1 MENTEHED
9 RSAKLAALG
18 NTLKTLRDEAVK
30 ARADSGIE
38 AEWLEDEEYF
48 QGIDDANRDGKAIK
62 PTSPDGRVVIEKS
75 KSKKTSRSTVFVN
88 ITRPYVNAASAK
100 LADML
105 FPTDDSNFGMR
116 PTPIPDLINKAK
128 DFSPAV
134 DADGN
139 PVTKTLVDENGQPV
153 MQPQMNGD
161 QPVIGP
167 DGQPVTGPVQK
178 QATNADMA
186 EEEMKQA
193 KESCEKAEKQI
204 NDWLVQ
210 CGYHGEGRQVIEDS
224 ARIGTGVLKGPF
236 PENVRKR
243 AVVKALAGIGMII
256 KDELVPKSRCISV
269 WNLYPDGA
277 CGESIHNGKH
287 IFEYDQINARQL
299 SELKRD
305 PSYIASAIDQA
316 IEEGPKNRA
325 TGTSKR
331 PRGQKAND
339 KEMFDIWY
347 FTGYLTKDDLE
358 TAGYKFE
365 KEPAEEDPVGLMD
378 APDLDE
384 NQGSP
389 EFAEIESGF
398 DNMPALTGG
407 DPDEHSEES
416 EAPEQEGM
424 EEPECACEDEDKN
437 KQFPS
442 LVVMVND
449 LVIKAT
455 LQPLDSGEF
464 PYDVMPWQRRAGH
477 WAGIGVARQMRT
489 SQDGVNAATRNLM
502 DNAGASGSPILI
514 IDRSKIVPADGKW
527 NLGAQK
533 VYYTVEGAELDDV
546 RKAFTWI
553 LAPSMQVE
561 LMAIIQFWMQ
571 RAEDETGLPMLLQGQ
586 LGRSPDTVGGMTML
600 NNNASS
606 VLRRIARIFDDQ
618 ITEPHIGRY
627 YEWLLMH
634 VEDESMKGD
643 FTIDARGSSA
653 LIERDMQ
660 SQVLMQML
668 GSSANPIFGLDPELV
683 MQEFLKAQRFD
694 ADKLKLSDEKKQ
706 QLQQAA
712 QNQSGAQDP
721 RLEIAKMREEGRQA
735 EFAAKQ
741 QADEQKRQF
750 EASQAELDRALTQ
763 WEKNVDAQIAA
774 AQLGGEQTMQTDELK
789 AGLAKEAVK
798 LRTQIALARQTM
810 RPPQV
815 AQPSF
820 EPGGRAPDGQ
830 AFQK

>member
-1 MENTEHED
+1 MADTSIDQGAED

-18 NTLKTLRDEAVK
+18 NALKILRDDAVK

-62 PTSPDGRVVIEKS
+62 PTSPDGRVIIEKS

-88 ITRPYVNAASAK
+88 ITRPYVNAAAAK

-116 PTPIPDLINKAK
+116 PTPIPDLIGKAK
-128 DFSPAV
+128 DFGPAF
-134 DADGN
+134 DESGQ
-139 PVTKTLVDENGQPV
+139 PVMKTMVDESGQPV

-161 QPVIGP
+161 RPVIGP
-167 DGQPVTGPVQK
+167 DGQPVTAPVQK
-178 QATNADMA
+178 QATNADVA
-186 EEEMKQA
+186 KEEMRQA

-210 CGYHGEGRQVIEDS
+210 CGYHGEGRQCIEDS

-277 CGESIHNGKH
+277 CGESIHNGKY

-305 PSYIASAIDQA
+305 PSYIASVIDKI
-316 IEEGPKNRA
+316 IEEGPKNRL
-325 TGTSKR
+325 TGESKR
-331 PRGQKAND
+331 MKGNKAND
-339 KEMFDIWY
+339 KELYEIWY
-347 FTGYLTKDDLE
+347 YTGYLSREDLE
-358 TAGYKFE
+358 VAGYEFE
-365 KEPAEEDPVGLMD
+365 SEEVEEPAGLLGAEEFGQPEIEDVYSGEEEAGELPEQDEIEEPGC
-378 APDLDE
+378 ACADE
-384 NQGSP
+384 NEQH
-389 EFAEIESGF
+389 
-398 DNMPALTGG
+398 PAI
-407 DPDEHSEES
+407 
-416 EAPEQEGM
+416 
-424 EEPECACEDEDKN
+424 
-437 KQFPS
+437 
-442 LVVMVND
+442 VVMVND
-449 LVIKAT
+449 CVIKAT

-489 SQDGVNAATRNLM
+489 SQDGVNAATRNMM

-561 LMAIIQFWMQ
+561 LMNIIQFWMQ

-606 VLRRIARIFDDQ
+606 VLRRIARIFDDM

-706 QLQQAA
+706 QMQEAA
-712 QNQSGAQDP
+712 QAQAQSGAQDP
-721 RLEIAKMREEGRQA
+721 RLQIAQMREEGRQA
-735 EFAAKQ
+735 EVVAKLQAEEQ
-741 QADEQKRQF
+741 QRQF
-750 EASQAELDRALTQ
+750 DAQQAELDRALAQ

-774 AQLGGEQTMQTDELK
+774 AQLGGEQTMLTDELK

-798 LRTQIALARQTM
+798 LRTQVSLARQTM
-810 RPPQV
+810 RQPQV
-815 AQPSF
+815 ARPSF
-820 EPGGRAPDGQ
+820 EPVGRAPNGQ

>member
-1 MENTEHED
+1 MENMNED

-62 PTSPDGRVVIEKS
+62 PTSPDGRVIIEKQ
-75 KSKKTSRSTVFVN
+75 KNKKTSRSTVFVN

-116 PTPIPDLINKAK
+116 PTPIPDLINKSK
-128 DFSPAV
+128 DFGPAF
-134 DADGN
+134 DANGQ

-167 DGQPVTGPVQK
+167 DGRPVTSPVQK
-178 QATNADMA
+178 QATNADVA

-287 IFEYDQINARQL
+287 VWEYDQINTRKL

-339 KEMFDIWY
+339 KEMFDVWY
-347 FTGYLTKDDLE
+347 FTGYLAKDDLE
-358 TAGYKFE
+358 TAGYEFE
-365 KEPAEEDPVGLMD
+365 KEPAAEEEEVGLMA
-378 APDLDE
+378 APD
-384 NQGSP
+384 
-389 EFAEIESGF
+389 
-398 DNMPALTGG
+398 M
-407 DPDEHSEES
+407 EE
-416 EAPEQEGM
+416 EEPEQEDDAAEDMAEGEATEQDGI
-424 EEPECACEDEDKN
+424 EEPEIEEPEEECACEDKN
-437 KQFPS
+437 KQYPA

-533 VYYTVEGAELDDV
+533 VYYTAEGAELDDV

-553 LAPSMQVE
+553 LAPSMQQE

-586 LGRSPDTVGGMTML
+586 LGRAPDTVGGMTML

-606 VLRRIARIFDDQ
+606 VLRRIARIFDDA

-694 ADKLKLSDEKKQ
+694 ADKLKLSDEKKKQ
-706 QLQQAA
+706 MQEAA
-712 QNQSGAQDP
+712 QAQAQSGAQDP
-721 RLEIAKMREEGRQA
+721 RLQIAQMREEGRQA
-735 EFAAKQ
+735 EIAAKQ
-741 QADEQKRQF
+741 QAEEQKRQF
-750 EASQAELDRALTQ
+750 DSQQADLDRALTQ

-774 AQLGGEQTMQTDELK
+774 AQLGGEQTMLTDELK

-815 AQPSF
+815 ATPAM
-820 EPGGRAPDGQ
+820 EPIGRAPDGQ